1 MNEYKKPSKMY
12 VIGLIALLIIAIA
25 AFWSITNIV
34 DKAKTSSPMNT
45 SFTVDYENTK
55 AHSTQFRYKYI
66 LTYET
71 VDSLDIPNNWNYNE
85 PLFSLIKKDSPGF
98 EGGTEVAQA
107 YLSKNKNNVITSEIS
122 NSFSIESNKAIN
134 DLFEVKVNP
143 QAENMKDTID
153 FKIEIILE
161 ELIEDNWHSVYTT
174 ELSLW
179 REGFTR

>member
-1 MNEYKKPSKMY
+1 MNEYKKSDKMY
-12 VIGLIALLIIAIA
+12 VIGLIVLLIIAIA

-34 DKAKTSSPMNT
+34 DKAKTPSPMNT

-55 AHSTQFRYKYI
+55 THSTQFRYKYI

-71 VDSLDIPNNWNYNE
+71 ADSLDIPNNWNYNE

-122 NSFSIESNKAIN
+122 SSFSIESNKAIN